1 MITIGIFHWICLIL
15 PGLDHWFVPEKRI
28 AWNRKTTVN
37 WSPSW
42 GCSYSRASHGGG
54 DSAECLVEDVL
65 VVVVVVMMLY
75 ITMPVV
81 VPHAMMLIILGKWSR
96 LFSLTPCS
104 PWPPYHHHQDDYHHG
119 MRHHD
124 RYLVMYTI
132 MTTTTTTSTTST
144 SKHYQVASLIILIN
158 FTLAGLALLDITL
171 KVTQQQFHENFAM
184 KEAKRQ
190 SRF

>member
-104 PWPPYHHHQDDYHHG
+104 PWPPYYLHQND
-119 MRHHD
+119 
-124 RYLVMYTI
+124 LF
-132 MTTTTTTSTTST
+132 S
-144 SKHYQVASLIILIN
+144 SLFPDNSWCPFHRNKLRAKKQHKGLSWELIN
-158 FTLAGLALLDITL
+158 YRRLWFGQFIREAKTLA
-171 KVTQQQFHENFAM
+171 
-184 KEAKRQ
+184 
-190 SRF
+190 